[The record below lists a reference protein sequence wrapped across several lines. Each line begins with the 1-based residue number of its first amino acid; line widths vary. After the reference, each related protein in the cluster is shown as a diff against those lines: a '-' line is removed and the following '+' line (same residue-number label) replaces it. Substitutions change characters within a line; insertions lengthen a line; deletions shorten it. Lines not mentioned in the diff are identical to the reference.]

1 MQTEA
6 VQSKTLPAF
15 FVVIRAEPPMESINV
30 KAWRPANRVTHKTSR
45 TDGASARRLQ
55 TRALPFGRLSAS
67 TGTLNLSWT
76 RRWTKLLQ
84 QTNWRPSNDCLGV
97 I

>member
-15 FVVIRAEPPMESINV
+15 FPVIRAETLLESVNV
-30 KAWRPANRVTHKTSR
+30 EAWRPANRVTHKTSR
-45 TDGASARRLQ
+45 TDDASARRLQ
-55 TRALPFGRLSAS
+55 TRALPLGRLSAS

-76 RRWTKLLQ
+76 RQWTTLFQ
-84 QTNWRPSNDCLGV
+84 QTNWRPSNDCLGL